1 MPRRHTA
8 AGNIGPHVHK
18 RLHTIYG
25 VTISERIKIYK
36 KYIYLFYIWYALFDL
51 EGDRSKISYKAIVV
65 YNLSLLWNF
74 RMFYGAYCG

>member
-8 AGNIGPHVHK
+8 TGNIGPHVHK

-25 VTISERIKIYK
+25 VMISGRIKNIQE
-36 KYIYLFYIWYALFDL
+36 IFFLFYIWYARFDL
-51 EGDRSKISYKAIVV
+51 EGDRSKILYKAIVV

-74 RMFYGAYCG
+74 MMFHGACCG